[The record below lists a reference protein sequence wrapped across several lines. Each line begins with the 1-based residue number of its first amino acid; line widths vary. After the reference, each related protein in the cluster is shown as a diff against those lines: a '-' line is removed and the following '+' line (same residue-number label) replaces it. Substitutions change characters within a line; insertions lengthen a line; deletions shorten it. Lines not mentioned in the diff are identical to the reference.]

1 MAVAHPISESL
12 LCSMEVHG
20 PAVFLRRFLVWTSVR
35 IAFERA
41 RSGDVTSCDH
51 YFDLLMSALHEPFI
65 YLISCE
71 CI

>member
-1 MAVAHPISESL
+1 MAMAHPISESL
-12 LCSMEVHG
+12 LCSVEVRS
-20 PAVFLRRFLVWTSVR
+20 FLRRFLVWTSVQ

-41 RSGDVTSCDH
+41 GSGDITSCDH
-51 YFDLLMSALHEPFI
+51 YFDLLMSAPHEPFF